1 MCNIYK
7 LDLYSID
14 ILYIKQAK
22 EGILEAINLYIIYRN
37 VHINTEYII
46 TDRKVLSCVIEHLSI
61 HILSILVQ
69 ENAFKASRL

>member
-46 TDRKVLSCVIEHLSI
+46 TDSKVLSCVIEHLSI